1 MKRAWGIASIAA
13 AACLGGCATWDVPL
27 QLPIPIERAPSG
39 ANDEQQIL
47 WVLADVEEGIE
58 TQRVYKVL
66 AHVSKRY
73 RDAEGRDYEDIQRY
87 VNRLFKTYWDLRITR
102 SRPRVVVRGARARVV
117 EGFETQGR
125 PTDPNDEP
133 LSLHGQITVFLEKQ
147 GDAWKIIEWGALQ

>member
-1 MKRAWGIASIAA
+1 MAGILA
-13 AACLGGCATWDVPL
+13 AACAGGCASIDVPL
-27 QLPIPIERAPSG
+27 ELPISMNRAPAG
-39 ANDEQQIL
+39 ASDEQHIL

-58 TQRVYKVL
+58 SQRVYKVL

-73 RDAEGRDYEDIQRY
+73 RDAEGRDYEDIQKY

-102 SRPRVVVRGARARVV
+102 SRPRVTVRGARARVV

-125 PTDPNDEP
+125 PTDPNDEA
-133 LSLHGQITVFLEKQ
+133 LYLHGQITVFLEKQ